1 MCIRDSVRLE
11 VADAPGV
18 LALVAGTFGEAGV
31 SIKSVWQEGRGED
44 ATLLLITHDAL
55 ESNQRAAV
63 AALRSLEVVTE
74 VAATIRVQSD
84 EP

>member
-1 MCIRDSVRLE
+1 
-11 VADAPGV
+11 
-18 LALVAGTFGEAGV
+18 
-31 SIKSVWQEGRGED
+31 
-44 ATLLLITHDAL
+44 LLLITHDAL

-63 AALRSLEVVTE
+63 AALRSLDVVTE